1 MPYQTVNPY
10 NGEVLATFA
19 QISDAELEDALSRAQ
34 SAYEEWRQRSF
45 GERKPITE
53 RAAEI
58 LRERRDEFARLL
70 TLEMG
75 KLISESR
82 EEVDLAADIFDY
94 YAENAERF
102 LAPVRLNTDPQGDD
116 AVIVNSPLGVLFGVQ
131 PWNFPYYQLARFA
144 TPNVMA
150 GNVVMVKHASSVPQ
164 SALAFERLYL
174 EAGAPEGVYTNLF
187 ISKEQSGKVIDDPRV
202 KGVALTGSEEAGRV
216 VAARAGQAIK
226 KTTMELG
233 GSDPLIALP
242 DADLAHTVHWA
253 VWGRMNNCGQCCV
266 ASKRL
271 LIHDQIAD
279 KFLEELKAALG
290 GLTAGDPMDEKTTL
304 PPLASR
310 TAADKLEAQVAEA
323 VEHGAK
329 AITVGD
335 PVPATGAFVQPTILT
350 GVTRDNPVYGQELFG
365 PVAMFFSVK
374 DEEEAVAIA
383 NDTDYGLGGSVFTS
397 DTEHGKEIA
406 ERIES
411 GMVFVNHPT
420 WTRPELPFGGVKNS
434 GYGRE
439 LSWLGIQEFVN
450 KKLIDVVP
458 IDATACGTPSGF
470 EPPSGDG

>member
-10 NGEVLATFA
+10 NGEVLETFP
-19 QISDAELEDALSRAQ
+19 QISDAELEDALARAE
-34 SAYEEWRQRSF
+34 STYETWRQRTF
-45 GERKPITE
+45 GERGAITE
-53 RAAEI
+53 RAAGI
-58 LRERRDEFARLL
+58 LRERREEFARLL
-70 TLEMG
+70 TLEVG
-75 KLISESR
+75 KLINESR

-94 YAENAERF
+94 YAANAETF
-102 LAPVRLNTDPQGDD
+102 LAPVPLTTDPRVGD

-164 SALAFERLYL
+164 SALAFERLYR

-187 ISKEQSGKVIDDPRV
+187 VSKEQVGKVIDDPRV
-202 KGVALTGSEEAGRV
+202 KGVALTGSEEAGKV
-216 VAARAGQAIK
+216 VAARAGRAIK
-226 KTTMELG
+226 KSTLELG

-242 DADLAHTVHWA
+242 DADLAKTVHWA

-279 KFLEELKAALG
+279 KFVEEFKAALS

-304 PPLASR
+304 PPLSSQS
-310 TAADKLEAQVAEA
+310 AADALKAQVAEA

-365 PVAMFFSVK
+365 PVAMFFRVK
-374 DEEEAVAIA
+374 DEDEAVAIA
-383 NDTDYGLGGSVFTS
+383 NDTGYGLGGSVFTS

-406 ERIES
+406 QRIES
-411 GMVFVNHPT
+411 GMVFINHPT
-420 WTRPELPFGGVKNS
+420 WTAPELPFGGVKNS

-450 KKLIDVVP
+450 KKLIDVLP
-458 IDATACGTPSGF
+458 IDA
-470 EPPSGDG
+470 PP

>member
-1 MPYQTVNPY
+1 
-10 NGEVLATFA
+10 
-19 QISDAELEDALSRAQ
+19 
-34 SAYEEWRQRSF
+34 
-45 GERKPITE
+45 
-53 RAAEI
+53 
-58 LRERRDEFARLL
+58 
-70 TLEMG
+70 
-75 KLISESR
+75 
-82 EEVDLAADIFDY
+82 
-94 YAENAERF
+94 
-102 LAPVRLNTDPQGDD
+102 
-116 AVIVNSPLGVLFGVQ
+116 
-131 PWNFPYYQLARFA
+131 
-144 TPNVMA
+144 
-150 GNVVMVKHASSVPQ
+150 
-164 SALAFERLYL
+164 LAFERLYL

-187 ISKEQSGKVIDDPRV
+187 VSKEQSGKVIDDPRV
-202 KGVALTGSEEAGRV
+202 RGVALTGGDEAGRV

-226 KTTMELG
+226 KTTLELG

-279 KFLEELKAALG
+279 KFLEEFKTALG

-304 PPLASR
+304 PPLASQS
-310 TAADKLEAQVAEA
+310 AADKLKAQVAEA

-374 DEEEAVAIA
+374 DEEEAIAIA

-420 WTRPELPFGGVKNS
+420 WTKPELPFGGVKNS

-450 KKLIDVVP
+450 KKLIDVVA
-458 IDATACGTPSGF
+458 IDAAP
-470 EPPSGDG
+470 

>member
-10 NGEVLATFA
+10 NGEVLETFP
-19 QISDAELEDALSRAQ
+19 QISDAELEDALARAE
-34 SAYEEWRQRSF
+34 STYETWRQRTF
-45 GERKPITE
+45 GERGAITE
-53 RAAEI
+53 RAAGI
-58 LRERRDEFARLL
+58 LRERREEFARLL
-70 TLEMG
+70 TLEVG
-75 KLISESR
+75 KLINESR

-94 YAENAERF
+94 YAENAETF
-102 LAPVRLNTDPQGDD
+102 LAPVPLTTDPRVGD

-164 SALAFERLYL
+164 SALAFERLYR

-187 ISKEQSGKVIDDPRV
+187 VSKEQVGKVIDDPRV
-202 KGVALTGSEEAGRV
+202 KGVALTGSEEAGKV
-216 VAARAGQAIK
+216 VAARAGRAIK
-226 KTTMELG
+226 KSTLELG

-242 DADLAHTVHWA
+242 DADLAKTVHWA

-279 KFLEELKAALG
+279 KFVEEYKAALS

-304 PPLASR
+304 PPLSSQS
-310 TAADKLEAQVAEA
+310 AADALKAQVAEA

-365 PVAMFFSVK
+365 PVAMFFRVK
-374 DEEEAVAIA
+374 DEDEAVAIA
-383 NDTDYGLGGSVFTS
+383 NDTGYGLGGSVFTS

-406 ERIES
+406 QRIES
-411 GMVFVNHPT
+411 GMVFINHPT
-420 WTRPELPFGGVKNS
+420 WTAPELPFGGVKNS

-450 KKLIDVVP
+450 KKLIDVLP
-458 IDATACGTPSGF
+458 IDA
-470 EPPSGDG
+470 PP